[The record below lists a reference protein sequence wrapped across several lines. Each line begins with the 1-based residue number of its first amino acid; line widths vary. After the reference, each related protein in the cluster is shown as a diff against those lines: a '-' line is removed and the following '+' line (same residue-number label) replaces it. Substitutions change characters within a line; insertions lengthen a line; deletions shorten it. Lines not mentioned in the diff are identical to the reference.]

1 MGLDDDFRVAGLLV
15 GSGNTSELLDLAG
28 ASLLVETLGVTLL
41 GNLEGH
47 VNVDLDEWDGLV
59 VGALSLGV
67 KRASEVTVGAVG
79 RDEGGDGDSG
89 GVGEELSDLRTH
101 VC

>member
-1 MGLDDDFRVAGLLV
+1 
-15 GSGNTSELLDLAG
+15 
-28 ASLLVETLGVTLL
+28 
-41 GNLEGH
+41 
-47 VNVDLDEWDGLV
+47 VDLDEWDGLV